1 MEIKNKLLLQ
11 FICPRCGKFKIRPWG
26 YYLVC
31 DKCEIEMIK
40 EIKENAKNE
49 NRDIDSLQ

>member
-1 MEIKNKLLLQ
+1 MKIKENLKLL

-26 YYLVC
+26 YYLIC
-31 DKCEIEMIK
+31 DKCEIEMTK

-49 NRDIDSLQ
+49 NRNFEGL